1 MLYNNVCSST
11 MRTPPRAKL
20 LHAEEDP
27 QVRHRLLQEV
37 QDRHTRVLLRHRRQ
51 RPLLILPE
59 LRRRILFRHS
69 ALNLNPHP
77 AGPNP

>member
-1 MLYNNVCSST
+1 MI
-11 MRTPPRAKL
+11 TPSGNSLNLTYCK
-20 LHAEEDP
+20 D
-27 QVRHRLLQEV
+27 HRLCKTGTLEFFFNTTAN
-37 QDRHTRVLLRHRRQ
+37 DHY
-51 RPLLILPE
+51 ILPE